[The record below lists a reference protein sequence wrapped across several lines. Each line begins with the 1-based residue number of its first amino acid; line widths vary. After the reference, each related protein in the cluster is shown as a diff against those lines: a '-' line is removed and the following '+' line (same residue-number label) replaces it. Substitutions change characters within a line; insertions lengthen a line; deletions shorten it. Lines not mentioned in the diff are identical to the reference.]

1 MDLQQFEA
9 LENRISQAIKI
20 IQSLKNENKELRQRL
35 TSLEQQHRD
44 KDEQFARLQAELG
57 NIHER
62 SEETRQLREREEKIR
77 SKVEDMLAK
86 LEELQLQV

>member
-9 LENRISQAIKI
+9 LENKISQAVKT
-20 IQSLKNENKELRQRL
+20 IQTLKTENKDLRQRL
-35 TSLEQQHRD
+35 SAMEQQHRD
-44 KDEQFARLQAELG
+44 RDEQFARLQAEMSSV
-57 NIHER
+57 HER

-86 LEELQLQV
+86 LEELQLQL